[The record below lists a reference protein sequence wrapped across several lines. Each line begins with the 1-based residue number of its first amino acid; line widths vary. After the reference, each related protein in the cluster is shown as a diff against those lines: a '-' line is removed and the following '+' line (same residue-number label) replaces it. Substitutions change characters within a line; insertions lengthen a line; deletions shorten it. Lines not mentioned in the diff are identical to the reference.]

1 MTGFTIGYDCTR
13 ANLPSVPRGA
23 QLAGYATGI
32 GSGIPWTAADW
43 AAHPGAIR
51 IAQAASLP
59 ADEAVHAD
67 VLDVEAGAATIGECA
82 PWAMDAMASF
92 AAVRRPG
99 QRRPAIYFSASNVH
113 AVVNALISGGVTSGV
128 GLWIADWNLSQAQAV
143 ADVLAGAGPFPVIG
157 VQFRNAGP
165 YDCDIW
171 SSSWLADVSKAAPKP
186 PPPPPPPAPG
196 RLPAPAGVS
205 VSPHRFVNASWGQVT
220 HAGVPVA
227 RYRAELAK
235 GTPDHPV
242 LPPFYGKLVDGTH
255 LADVVIPEGPVVIR
269 VKAADPA
276 TDGEFTAWKA
286 VP

>member
-67 VLDVEAGAATIGECA
+67 VLDVEAGAATISECA
-82 PWAMDAMASF
+82 PWARDAMASF

-113 AVVNALISGGVTSGV
+113 AVVNALIAGGVTSGV

-171 SSSWLADVSKAAPKP
+171 SSAWLADVSRPTAPAP
-186 PPPPPPPAPG
+186 PPPPPVSASSYPPPSHLSQTVQPIPVHFGWEPG
-196 RLPAPAGVS
+196 TPL
-205 VSPHRFVNASWGQVT
+205 SPHWRWQLVHWAGGKPGEVVASDVATSPHFAVT
-220 HAGVPVA
+220 VPGPGEYAWRVQAAG
-227 RYRAELAK
+227 
-235 GTPDHPV
+235 DS
-242 LPPFYGKLVDGTH
+242 PFTGW
-255 LADVVIPEGPVVIR
+255 R
-269 VKAADPA
+269 V
-276 TDGEFTAWKA
+276 FTA
-286 VP
+286 